1 MNAIGHN
8 DPFAGCLPHEEPEPM
23 PEPAADWH
31 PEVQRLIAHY
41 GDAPLRDIA
50 EQLAIAVQDRWMQ
63 SQEVA

>member
-1 MNAIGHN
+1 
-8 DPFAGCLPHEEPEPM
+8 M
-23 PEPAADWH
+23 PAPAAAWH

-41 GDAPLRDIA
+41 GDATLRDIA